1 VVGWSYDEPVTP
13 ENVQELL
20 ANAPSLA
27 DAIDRAASKR
37 ADFVGKQLLASLNMQ
52 GANSGQSSQQPKKAK

>member
-1 VVGWSYDEPVTP
+1 
-13 ENVQELL
+13 L

-37 ADFVGKQLLASLNMQ
+37 ADFVGKQLLASLNMPSE
-52 GANSGQSSQQPKKAK
+52 NFGQSNPPQKKAK